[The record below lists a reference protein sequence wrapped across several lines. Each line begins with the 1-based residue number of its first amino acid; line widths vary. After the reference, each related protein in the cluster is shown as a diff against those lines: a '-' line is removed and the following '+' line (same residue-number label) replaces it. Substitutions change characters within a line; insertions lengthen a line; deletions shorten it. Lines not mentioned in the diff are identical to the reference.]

1 MAHKE
6 GFNGLK
12 DIPEA
17 VYSNDAEGPGVA
29 AGVPAQE
36 AENLCHRAADDE
48 ERLVAARRHSRSFA
62 AALRINREETENE

>member
-1 MAHKE
+1 MAHE
-6 GFNGLK
+6 DGFNGLK

-36 AENLCHRAADDE
+36 AEELCHRAADNE
-48 ERLVAARRHSRSFA
+48 KKLIVAGDLSVQFQYGSTTF
-62 AALRINREETENE
+62 L